1 MHRIS
6 GTGRRHYLLRGM
18 DEIGEEVVDA
28 DEPWS
33 PVSGALDMSLIL
45 APLDEEDDVNHT
57 FLPIKTSTIQLL
69 YQLIQCS
76 KVNRAF
82 ADPANMMNHPRYKD
96 GVTWT
101 RRIMLLSWTTCTV
114 LFFHS

>member
-69 YQLIQCS
+69 YQLTQCS

-96 GVTWT
+96 GVTCT